1 MHFNLFAKSEK
12 KYFVWCVCVTI
23 LPMTLYER
31 ANGDWKFWT
40 ILSLSRFVAFI
51 IYSNWYWYTREMCP
65 LFNETFKLSTVSAHI
80 IFTWSLQT
88 QNTMSIIVVITHIE
102 MTEFFFLLLY
112 LNLVIFYSIELLFSC
127 NVCLFSLS
135 FASSIHILIRIFRIS
150 FIQSFDLTIS
160 WSEEKRSK
168 LKWSEVIRLC

>member
-1 MHFNLFAKSEK
+1 M
-12 KYFVWCVCVTI
+12 CVCDHPSNDIVRKSQWR
-23 LPMTLYER
+23 LKVL
-31 ANGDWKFWT
+31 ND
-40 ILSLSRFVAFI
+40 SLSRFVAFI

-168 LKWSEVIRLC
+168 LKWSEVKWFDFVKWLWIL